1 MEETRE
7 SRVEPGVAVNE
18 RYVYSATCSKILLL
32 SYRKARWMENKLQ
45 GRVCVPVRST
55 EWNVGWG
62 KGKRDGKGGGKGG
75 ENRLAAH
82 WDSITSEEDQN
93 FVSCSGHGFR
103 FSMNLV

>member
-1 MEETRE
+1 M
-7 SRVEPGVAVNE
+7 
-18 RYVYSATCSKILLL
+18 YVYSATCSEILLL

-45 GRVCVPVRST
+45 ARVCVPVRST
-55 EWNVGWG
+55 EWNMGGERERERWG
-62 KGKRDGKGGGKGG
+62 GKGGGKGG

>member
-1 MEETRE
+1 
-7 SRVEPGVAVNE
+7 
-18 RYVYSATCSKILLL
+18 
-32 SYRKARWMENKLQ
+32 MENKLQ
-45 GRVCVPVRST
+45 ARVCVPVRST
-55 EWNVGWG
+55 EWNMGGERERERWG
-62 KGKRDGKGGGKGG
+62 GKGGGKGG